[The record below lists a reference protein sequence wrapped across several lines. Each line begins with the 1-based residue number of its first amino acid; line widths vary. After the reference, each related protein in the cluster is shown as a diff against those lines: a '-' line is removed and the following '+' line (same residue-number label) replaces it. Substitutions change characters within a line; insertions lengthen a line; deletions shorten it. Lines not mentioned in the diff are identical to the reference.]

1 MPDLTVFF
9 IIVSMSAVQYFMASR
24 NSFILG
30 AVIPILFTAVIT
42 WMFTTNRIESKIAYI
57 VLLLIG
63 LIILIEEWVRGRK
76 SLRKRQQKEM
86 DIMITKDL

>member
-9 IIVSMSAVQYFMASR
+9 IIVGMSAFQYFMASR

-30 AVIPILFTAVIT
+30 AVIPILFTAVTT
-42 WMFTTNRIESKIAYI
+42 WMFATNRIESKIAYI
-57 VLLLIG
+57 VLLVIG
-63 LIILIEEWVRGRK
+63 LIILIEEWARGRK

>member
-9 IIVSMSAVQYFMASR
+9 IIVGMSAVQYFMASR

-30 AVIPILFTAVIT
+30 AIIPLVFAAVIT
-42 WMFTTNRIESKIAYI
+42 WMFTTNRIETKTAYI
-57 VLLLIG
+57 VLLIIG
-63 LIILIEEWVRGRK
+63 LIILIEEWARGRK
-76 SLRKRQQKEM
+76 YLRKRQQKEM